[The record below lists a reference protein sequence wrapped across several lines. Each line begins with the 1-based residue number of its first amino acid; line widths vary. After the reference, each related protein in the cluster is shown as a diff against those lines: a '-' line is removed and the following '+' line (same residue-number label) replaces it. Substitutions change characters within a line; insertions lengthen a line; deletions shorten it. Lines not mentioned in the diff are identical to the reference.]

1 VQAGKPPHRPAFG
14 QVSRRLVRLDSAD
27 NGAHNRGM
35 RRLTVLA
42 GALLALALPGTAL
55 AQLSVGGRAPDFTAQ
70 SALGGKVQSFN
81 LNSALRRGPVVLY
94 FFPKA
99 FTQGCTLETRA
110 FAEAS
115 DQFRAAGATVVGLS
129 TDDIPTLQRF
139 STEECRGKFVRAY
152 DVSMKRDAL
161 PAGAAA
167 RMPANLTGRT
177 SYVIAP
183 DGRISFVHSDLDY
196 RDHVRLTLQAVQ
208 ALRPRR

>member
-1 VQAGKPPHRPAFG
+1 
-14 QVSRRLVRLDSAD
+14 
-27 NGAHNRGM
+27 M
-35 RRLTVLA
+35 RRITLFA
-42 GALLALALPGTAL
+42 GALLALVLPGSAL
-55 AQLSVGGRAPDFTAQ
+55 AQLPVGARAPDFTAQ
-70 SALGGKVQSFN
+70 SALGGEVQSFN
-81 LNSALRRGPVVLY
+81 LRSALRRGPVVLY

-110 FAEAS
+110 FAEATDEFS
-115 DQFRAAGATVVGLS
+115 AAHATVVGLS

-139 STEECRGKFVRAY
+139 STEECRGKFAVAVATPAIVRAY
-152 DVSMKRDAL
+152 DVAMKRDAL

-167 RMPANLTGRT
+167 RLPANLTGRT

-183 DGRISFVHSDLDY
+183 SGRITFVHSDLDY